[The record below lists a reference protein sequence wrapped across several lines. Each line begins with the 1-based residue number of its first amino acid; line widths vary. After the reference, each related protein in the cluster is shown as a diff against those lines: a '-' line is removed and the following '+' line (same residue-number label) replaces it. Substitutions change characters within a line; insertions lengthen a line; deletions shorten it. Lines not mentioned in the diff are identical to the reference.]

1 MERKNEATGRADL
14 ASGDGHLLDAQ
25 KMKER
30 LDNLKE
36 CFKVSSL
43 INSSLELDQ
52 VLENIMTISRSI
64 LKAESCSL
72 MLVDE
77 KTMELVFEVA
87 QGPVAHKLTGEV
99 RLKKGQGIAG
109 YVFETGNSVLIEDA
123 YSDPRFNQ
131 AFDRMT
137 GYHTKTMLCVPLK
150 VKDRVIG
157 VSQVINRTDGSC
169 FTGNDEEDLGILC
182 INAAIAVEN
191 ARLHREILRK
201 KQIERD
207 LEFASNIQQSF
218 LPRKMPEFP
227 GFSFSSYYRAAQEVG
242 GDFYD
247 FIPLEDDRLGV
258 LIGDVSGKGVA
269 SALFMAK
276 LTSDFR
282 LLAVREKDPVRL
294 VGRINDMVAEQS
306 CRGMF
311 VTLLYMVLGGA
322 GNEMIYVNAGHLPP
336 VVWNSSKDT
345 FTLLHGGGPPVGII
359 PGQSFVAS
367 NVPLDRG
374 DCIMLATDGL
384 VEARNTDGELLGWQR
399 LEAVLRQGDSD
410 VESVRS
416 RLGRAVA
423 KFVKDQPQSDDT
435 TVVLVRVEE
444 N

>member
-1 MERKNEATGRADL
+1 MKKENEAIGPTAS
-14 ASGDGHLLDAQ
+14 ASGKSRPPDVQ
-25 KMKER
+25 KLNER

-43 INSSLELDQ
+43 INSSLELDE
-52 VLENIMTISRSI
+52 VLENIMTISRAI

-77 KTMELVFEVA
+77 KSMELVFEVA
-87 QGPVAHKLTGEV
+87 QGPVAHKLTGQL

-109 YVFETGNSVLIEDA
+109 YVFETGNPVLIEDA

-131 AFDRMT
+131 EFDRMT
-137 GYHTKTMLCVPLK
+137 GYHTKTILCVPLK
-150 VKDRVIG
+150 IKDRVIG
-157 VSQVINRTDGSC
+157 VSQVINKTDGSC
-169 FTGNDEEDLGILC
+169 FTVNDEEDLSVLC
-182 INAAIAVEN
+182 INAAIAVDN

-201 KQIERD
+201 RQIERD
-207 LEFASNIQQSF
+207 LEFATSIQLSF
-218 LPRKMPEFP
+218 LPREMPRFA
-227 GFSFSSYYRAAQEVG
+227 GFSFSTFYQAAQEVG

-247 FIPLEDDRLGV
+247 FIPLDNDRMGV

-282 LLAVREKDPVRL
+282 LLAIREKDPVKL
-294 VGRINDMVAEQS
+294 IGRVNDTVAEQS

-311 VTLLYMVLGGA
+311 VTLLYMVLGP

-336 VVWNSSKDT
+336 IVWNSAEGAIT
-345 FTLLHGGGPPVGII
+345 RLRGGGPPVGIL
-359 PGQSFVAS
+359 PGQAFTESS
-367 NVPLDRG
+367 VPLKPG
-374 DCIMLATDGL
+374 DCILLATDGL
-384 VEARNTDGELLGWQR
+384 VEARNEEGELFGWQR
-399 LEAVLRQGDSD
+399 LEAALRQGDSE

-416 RLGRAVA
+416 RLSNAVA
-423 KFVKDQPQSDDT
+423 EFVKDQPQADDT

-444 N
+444 R